1 MMNQDLSTGVK
12 WEQADKRE
20 HLQATLYEMF
30 PTSAYERDAR
40 VKIMTERYLN
50 YKMEYVKHLA
60 FNPEEQNFS
69 KFFLKFK

>member
-30 PTSAYERDAR
+30 PTSAHERDVDVEMMAA
-40 VKIMTERYLN
+40 RYLN
-50 YKMEYVKHLA
+50 YKMDYVKHLA
-60 FNPEEQNFS
+60 FNPEEQNLS
-69 KFFLKFK
+69 KFF

>member
-20 HLQATLYEMF
+20 HLKATLYEMF
-30 PTSAYERDAR
+30 PMFATERDVDVEMMAA
-40 VKIMTERYLN
+40 RYLQ
-50 YKMEYVKHLA
+50 YKMDYVKHLA

-69 KFFLKFK
+69 KFF

>member
-12 WEQADKRE
+12 WEQAEKRE

-30 PTSAYERDAR
+30 PISAHERGVD
-40 VKIMTERYLN
+40 VELLTERYLN

-69 KFFLKFK
+69 KFFF